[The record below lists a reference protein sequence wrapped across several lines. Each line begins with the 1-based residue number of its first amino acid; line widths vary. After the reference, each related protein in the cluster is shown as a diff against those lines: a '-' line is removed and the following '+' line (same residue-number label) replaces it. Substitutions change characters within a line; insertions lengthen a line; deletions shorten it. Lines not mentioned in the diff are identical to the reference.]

1 MKVGESCNS
10 PSGQQGA
17 GLIIGRSHECFHN
30 DPNFLSFY
38 GFIHSFSV
46 FLHAD
51 VSASSAIELGAS
63 HPDVFHLDVSNGPR

>member
-38 GFIHSFSV
+38 SFIHSFPV
-46 FLHAD
+46 VLRAD
-51 VSASSAIELGAS
+51 VFASSALELGAS